1 MSPGVTALNI
11 IGVVTVLA
19 ARLNIHAVNAMGL
32 TGLFIGIFVAPEEI
46 PNCPPRC
53 EEAISLLADTPCPRP
68 TQPPM
73 PTPVKIS
80 NLLLFLSG
88 YDNSIMQYLANGFM
102 RGFPLHYEG
111 TRFSCQSNNLLCAIQ
126 NPTAVDAKL
135 AKELDA
141 HRLAGPF
148 SSPPFPVFRVSP
160 LALVPKKVEGEFRLI
175 HHLSFPKGSSLNDG
189 ISTDHTSVSYA
200 TVEDAIRRMK
210 TVGPG
215 CFLAKTDIKNAFRI
229 IPIRP
234 QDYNLLGI
242 RWRGLYYYG
251 QCMPMGCSSSC
262 KTFET
267 FSTAIEWIAQ
277 NKLHIT
283 HILHL
288 LDDFL
293 IISPREELCGKQLD
307 LCLMLCSYLGIPMAP
322 EKTVGPSQ
330 IISFAGIE
338 LDSILMEARL
348 PQEKLDKCQT
358 LISAFLTCRK
368 VSLQEIQSLAGL
380 LNFACSVVVPGRA
393 FLRRLIDLTIGVRR
407 PHFQIRLSREVKA
420 DLNVWQKFL
429 LGFNGRSF
437 FLSDGWHDSHQL
449 QLYTDASGTLG
460 FGAVFRKNWCYGEW
474 PDSWRLRNIA
484 FLEFYPIV
492 LSLHLWG
499 HEMKNRRVLFFTD
512 NEALVHVINKQSCRD
527 KDLMFFVRELVLVCL
542 RHNVHFKAKHI
553 PGLHNTLADSLS
565 RLQLQT
571 FRQLAPAH
579 MHPFPTEI
587 PQHLQPLNWHR

>member
-1 MSPGVTALNI
+1 
-11 IGVVTVLA
+11 
-19 ARLNIHAVNAMGL
+19 
-32 TGLFIGIFVAPEEI
+32 
-46 PNCPPRC
+46 
-53 EEAISLLADTPCPRP
+53 
-68 TQPPM
+68 M

-111 TRFSCQSNNLLCAIQ
+111 TRFSCQSNNLLSAIQ

-160 LALVPKKVEGEFRLI
+160 LGLVPKKVEGEFRLI

-200 TVEDAIRRMK
+200 TVEDAIRRIK

-229 IPIRP
+229 IPILP

-242 RWRGLYYYG
+242 CWRGLYYYDR
-251 QCMPMGCSSSC
+251 CMPMGCSSSC

-293 IISPREELCGKQLD
+293 IISPREELCQKQLD
-307 LCLMLCSYLGIPMAP
+307 LFLMLCSYLGIPMAP

-358 LISAFLTCRK
+358 LISAFLTRCK
-368 VSLQEIQSLAGL
+368 VSLQEIQSLTGL

-420 DLNVWQKFL
+420 DLNVWQKIL
-429 LGFNGRSF
+429 SGFNGRSL
-437 FLSDGWHDSHQL
+437 FLSDDWHDSHQL

-484 FLEFYPIV
+484 FLEFNPIV

-512 NEALVHVINKQSCRD
+512 SEALVHVINKQSCRD

-553 PGLHNTLADSLS
+553 PGLHNKLADSLS